1 MLADHTV
8 LGLLPFFFF
17 CLSACPLPSYSPLRV
32 CHASYERPS
41 MAPLCPCS
49 EILLLSSDLFH
60 LLSFLTHL
68 SQNLSNTLEAS
79 PELTASRGHSLN
91 APRPGYFHAFF
102 RSRKPCLSSVTSIP
116 CLFLRML
123 FQDPFK
129 LCGRA
134 LILLLLESLM
144 CTSVCPSRQNPKMLL
159 ILNPGFPII
168 PPS

>member
-1 MLADHTV
+1 MCV
-8 LGLLPFFFF
+8 
-17 CLSACPLPSYSPLRV
+17 CPLPSSSPLRV
-32 CHASYERPS
+32 CHAFCERPS
-41 MAPLCPCS
+41 MAPLCSCI
-49 EILLLSSDLFH
+49 EILLPLSSDLFH
-60 LLSFLTHL
+60 PLSFPTPH
-68 SQNLSNTLEAS
+68 SQNLLNILEAA
-79 PELTASRGHSLN
+79 PELTASWGHSLN
-91 APRPGYFHAFF
+91 VPRSDYFHAFF
-102 RSRKPCLSSVTSIP
+102 HSRKPCLSSVTSIP

-159 ILNPGFPII
+159 ILNPGFHII